1 MMGYVGMNDTKWD
14 EIERLLKVG
23 WTYSQIKE
31 FSRVREEDIKK
42 IDNYLK
48 NKEVATNERDDL
60 LQ

>member
-1 MMGYVGMNDTKWD
+1 MDYVGMNDTKWD

-48 NKEVATNERDDL
+48 NKEVVKNERDGL
-60 LQ
+60 L